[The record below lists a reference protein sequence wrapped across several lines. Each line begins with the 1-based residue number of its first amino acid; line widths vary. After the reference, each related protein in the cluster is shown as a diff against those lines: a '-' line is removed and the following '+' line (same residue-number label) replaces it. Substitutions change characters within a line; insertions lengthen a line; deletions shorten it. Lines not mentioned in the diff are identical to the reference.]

1 MSGLSFAVPG
11 GLVTV
16 VVLALAFAAL
26 VAWAVRETRSL
37 PAPRRRVLR
46 ALRVLTA
53 LLAFA
58 CAVQPRFVRETVQ
71 EIEGRLV
78 VLLDGSRSMT
88 IRRGGESR
96 WDEAMGALERWRR
109 NGDAAELVRFGSAT
123 SPIAWDEL
131 DEQEPRDDESRL
143 RAALEELAAQ
153 DDLGAVLIVGD
164 GAGPSDE
171 GDPELDGLKVHALP
185 VGGERAMRDDAIA
198 ELQADPVAFLR
209 GEARVRV
216 VVRSLGEGGTI
227 PVSLVRDGA
236 VVKEA
241 MVDVAEDGEAEVT
254 FSFTPRRLGRAVYH
268 VRIPRADDDAVP
280 ENNERSFLVRVTR
293 DRLRVLLV
301 AGHPTWDVRFLRSFL
316 EADPSID
323 LISFFILRTTSDLTM
338 ASPDEL
344 ALIPFPTDELFRE
357 HLGSFDVLLFQ
368 DFDFGPY
375 QMASYLPRIRD
386 YVRRGGSFAMVGGE
400 RSFGPGGYAGTPI
413 AEILPVTLPPVGTPT
428 DRQLALGAFQPV
440 VEPELGNH
448 PLVAL
453 SPDPSASAA
462 HWARLAP
469 LEGANR
475 VEGAREGAQ
484 TLLTHPRVRDASGD
498 PLPILTVGESGE
510 GRVLALGVDS
520 SWRWGMTSAGASGD
534 ASGHERFWDRTLR
547 WLARDPA
554 LDPARITTDRERYG
568 PGGRIEVGGWLRN
581 DAYQA
586 VEGELHVE
594 VETAD
599 GEVVGRVPV
608 EVGAG
613 GVVQAILRAPLQP
626 GAHRVVARREGD
638 GEPLAAEPFVVE
650 AGGDELAEPRPD
662 PGRLIRWAEES
673 GGRAFESNDRLPPLE
688 SLDATRRRSTGTV
701 EVRPFAGWIALVL
714 TLGLVALELFARRRW
729 GLR

>member
-1 MSGLSFAVPG
+1 MGGLSFAVPG

-16 VVLALAFAAL
+16 VALALAFVLL
-26 VAWAVRETRSL
+26 VAWGWRETRSQ
-37 PAPRRRVLR
+37 PAPRRRMLR
-46 ALRVLTA
+46 ALRIATA
-53 LLAFA
+53 LVAFA
-58 CAVQPRFVRETVQ
+58 CAVQPRMVRERIQ

-88 IRRGGESR
+88 IRRDGESR
-96 WDEAMGALERWRR
+96 WEEALGALEGWRADA
-109 NGDAAELVRFGSAT
+109 DAAELARFGSALT
-123 SPIAWDEL
+123 PIGWEEL
-131 DEQEPRDDESRL
+131 GDQRPRDDESRL
-143 RAALEELAAQ
+143 RAALEDLAEQ
-153 DDLGAVLIVGD
+153 DDLGAVLVIGD
-164 GAGPSDE
+164 GAGPADE

-185 VGGERAMRDDAIA
+185 VGGDRAMRDDAIA

-216 VVRSLGEGGTI
+216 VVRALGEGGAI
-227 PVSLVRDGA
+227 PVSLVREGA

-241 MVDVAEDGEAEVT
+241 MVQVPEDGEAEVL

-268 VRIPRADDDAVP
+268 VRIPLADDDAVP

-301 AGHPTWDVRFLRSFL
+301 AGHPTWDVRFLRAFL

-338 ASPDEL
+338 AAPDEL

-386 YVRRGGSFAMVGGE
+386 YVRRGGSFAMIGGE

-413 AEILPVTLPPVGTPT
+413 ADILPVTLPPAGTPT
-428 DRQLALGAFQPV
+428 ERQLVLGSFQPAIV
-440 VEPELGNH
+440 PDLANH

-453 SPDPSASAA
+453 SPDASASAA

-475 VEGAREGAQ
+475 VTEAREGAQ
-484 TLLTHPRVRDASGD
+484 VLLAHPRAEGAGGE
-498 PLPILTVGESGE
+498 PLPVLTVGRAGE
-510 GRVLALGVDS
+510 GRVLALGSDS
-520 SWRWGMTSAGASGD
+520 TWRWGMTSAGADGD

-568 PGGRIEVGGWLRN
+568 PGGRVEVGGWLR
-581 DAYQA
+581 DERYQA
-586 VEGELHVE
+586 VEGELRVA
-594 VETAD
+594 VQT
-599 GEVVGRVPV
+599 GEGRVVDEVPV
-608 EVGAG
+608 EARAG
-613 GVVQAILRAPLQP
+613 GAIEAVLRAPMSP
-626 GAHRVVARREGD
+626 GAHRVVARRGD
-638 GEPLAAEPFVVE
+638 EEEPLASEPFVVE

-662 PGRLIRWAEES
+662 PERLARLAEQS
-673 GGRAFESNDRLPPLE
+673 GGERFASGDRLPSLDA
-688 SLDATRRRSTGTV
+688 LDATRRRSVGTV
-701 EVRPFAGWIALVL
+701 ESRPFSGPLALL
-714 TLGLVALELFARRRW
+714 LALGLIAAELFARRRW